1 MGKVRTDKVK
11 KIARE
16 LVKRFPDRFNTDF
29 ANNKRILHEV
39 ATIPT
44 PRLRNRIAG
53 YVTRLTAIAK
63 ASAETEETPEGT
75 EEEKEE
81 AG

>member
-11 KIARE
+11 KVARE

-29 ANNKRILHEV
+29 ANNKKILHEV

-53 YVTRLTAIAK
+53 YVTRLVAIAQ
-63 ASAETEETPEGT
+63 ASAETKEDQESSG
-75 EEEKEE
+75 EEKEE
-81 AG
+81 AD